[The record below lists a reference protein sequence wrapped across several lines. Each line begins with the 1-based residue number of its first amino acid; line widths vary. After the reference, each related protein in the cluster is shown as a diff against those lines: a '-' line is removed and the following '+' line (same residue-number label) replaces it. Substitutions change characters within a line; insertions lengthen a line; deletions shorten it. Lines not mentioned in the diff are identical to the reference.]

1 MVRQVLLVHAPLSSN
16 LTICITLVVFTL
28 ILSHAL
34 MYVYKTFMQWFE
46 DCDPSVL
53 NNCLKALDKIQHQY
67 GCEVY
72 ALRLFVYFSNV
83 WNRKIVYSL

>member
-1 MVRQVLLVHAPLSSN
+1 MQPGSN
-16 LTICITLVVFTL
+16 LTICITLLVFPL
-28 ILSHAL
+28 ILCHSL
-34 MYVYKTFMQWFE
+34 MYVYKTLMQWFE

-53 NNCLKALDKIQHQY
+53 KNCLKALDKIQHQY

-83 WNRKIVYSL
+83 WNGNIVYSL

>member
-1 MVRQVLLVHAPLSSN
+1 
-16 LTICITLVVFTL
+16 
-28 ILSHAL
+28 
-34 MYVYKTFMQWFE
+34 MQWFE

-72 ALRLFVYFSNV
+72 ALRLFVYFS
-83 WNRKIVYSL
+83 KSLLILFALQFPSYGTGCNAALEDCKLFNNILKDIETSGK